1 MPNYLQLMVTQ
12 LVQISKCKPPPHVL
26 SRKSYAESMKQYN
39 SIKLRS
45 LNKKTYS
52 RAARALSTVT
62 LSSVAS
68 RFNIPKSKYLISK
81 SR

>member
-12 LVQISKCKPPPHVL
+12 LVQISKCKPPHVL
-26 SRKSYAESMKQYN
+26 SRKGYAKSMKECN